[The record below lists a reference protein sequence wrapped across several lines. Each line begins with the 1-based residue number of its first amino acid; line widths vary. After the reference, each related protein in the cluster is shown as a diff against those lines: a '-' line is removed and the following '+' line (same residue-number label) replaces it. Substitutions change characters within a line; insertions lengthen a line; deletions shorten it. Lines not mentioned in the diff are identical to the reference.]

1 MARYTGPVCKLCRRE
16 GLKLYLKGTRCVNKD
31 KCSFEDRKS
40 PPGLPP
46 KKKGKVSEYSSQLRE
61 KQKVKRIYGI
71 LEKQF
76 RDYFE
81 KANHSGG
88 ITGEIL
94 LQLLERRLDNTIY
107 RMGFASSRSQARN
120 FINQGLV
127 KVNNVRVD
135 IPSYQ
140 IKVNDT
146 IGFKEKFQKSSL
158 LDLNIKFSQSIN
170 RTPSWVESDFPKFEG
185 KVLDLPKREH
195 IDLPIKEQ
203 VIVEL
208 YSK

>member
-16 GLKLYLKGTRCVNKD
+16 GLKLFLKGTRCLNKD

-46 KKKGKVSEYSSQLRE
+46 KKKGKVSEYSTQLRE

-81 KANHSGG
+81 KANHMEG
-88 ITGEIL
+88 ITGETL
-94 LQLLERRLDNTIY
+94 LQLLERRLDNVLY

-127 KVNNVRVD
+127 KVNGNRVD

-140 IKVNDT
+140 IKVGD
-146 IGFKEKFQKSSL
+146 IVGFKEKFQKSSL
-158 LDLNIKFSQSIN
+158 LGENIKFAQSIN
-170 RTPSWVESDFPKFEG
+170 RTPGWVTPDYQKFSGEVIG
-185 KVLDLPKREH
+185 LPKREH
-195 IDLPIKEQ
+195 VDLPIKEQ

>member
-1 MARYTGPVCKLCRRE
+1 
-16 GLKLYLKGTRCVNKD
+16 
-31 KCSFEDRKS
+31 
-40 PPGLPP
+40 
-46 KKKGKVSEYSSQLRE
+46 
-61 KQKVKRIYGI
+61 
-71 LEKQF
+71 
-76 RDYFE
+76 
-81 KANHSGG
+81 
-88 ITGEIL
+88 
-94 LQLLERRLDNTIY
+94 
-107 RMGFASSRSQARN
+107 MGFASSRSQARN

-140 IKVNDT
+140 IKVGDK

-170 RTPSWVESDFPKFEG
+170 RLPSWVESDFPKFEG
-185 KVLDLPKREH
+185 TVMALPKREH

>member
-16 GLKLYLKGTRCVNKD
+16 GLKLFLKGSRCLNKD

-61 KQKVKRIYGI
+61 KQKVKRIYGV

-81 KANHSGG
+81 KANHMEG

-94 LQLLERRLDNTIY
+94 LQLLERRLDNVVY
-107 RMGFASSRSQARN
+107 RMGFASSRAQSRN
-120 FINQGLV
+120 FINQGHVLV
-127 KVNNVRVD
+127 NGIRVN
-135 IPSYQ
+135 IPSFQ
-140 IKVNDT
+140 IKVGDV
-146 IGFKEKFQKSSL
+146 IGFKEKFQKNPLIDQNVKFAQSL
-158 LDLNIKFSQSIN
+158 N
-170 RTPSWVESDFPKFEG
+170 RNPGWLTPDYSKISGEVIS
-185 KVLDLPKREH
+185 LPKREH
-195 IDLPIKEQ
+195 VDLPVKEQ